1 MIIIIALRIYN
12 ELPRFGYI
20 HSNLLEVL
28 YHFIC
33 LTRNWNYVIII
44 IIIIIFY
51 FARIFL
57 EIRLVFFDNKPFVLI
72 DLLEKRIWNGLL
84 CMRLRWAGLWLWI
97 CIRLLLRLLARL
109 WLWLWLI
116 WILLLLLLG
125 SCFNAQKEK
134 NIHFNSIKLN
144 SVFLL

>member
-44 IIIIIFY
+44 IIIIFY

-57 EIRLVFFDNKPFVLI
+57 EIRLVFFDNNINRSFCLI
-72 DLLEKRIWNGLL
+72 YLKNEFETDSCACDCGGPDCDCEFALDCCCDCWPDCDCDCDWFGFCCCCCWDPVSMHRRRKIF
-84 CMRLRWAGLWLWI
+84 I
-97 CIRLLLRLLARL
+97 S
-109 WLWLWLI
+109 
-116 WILLLLLLG
+116 IL
-125 SCFNAQKEK
+125 
-134 NIHFNSIKLN
+134 
-144 SVFLL
+144 